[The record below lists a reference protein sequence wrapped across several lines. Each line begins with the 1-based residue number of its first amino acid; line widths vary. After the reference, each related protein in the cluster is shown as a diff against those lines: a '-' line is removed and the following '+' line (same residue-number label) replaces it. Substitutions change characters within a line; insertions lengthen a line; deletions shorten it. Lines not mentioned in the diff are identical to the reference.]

1 MVALTARK
9 KLTVIFSKSE
19 QNYILNNFHFIIH
32 THQHILLGY
41 LLMTLNNKIPLR
53 ESKFIN

>member
-1 MVALTARK
+1 VVALTLCK
-9 KLTVIFSKSE
+9 KLTVAFSKSE
-19 QNYILNNFHFIIH
+19 QHYLLNNFHFNTH

-53 ESKFIN
+53 ESRFIN